1 MVLKGGLA
9 EGVTRRPG
17 MWWRVTLRRPAL
29 HALRLRRNILAE
41 EAVRMA
47 DVVRQLARS
56 EVHDVVR
63 TGSAVQPGEPTHPE
77 RNGVISA
84 RRIATHLPSHVE
96 WNTTTKCDDA
106 AGDFAD
112 PRSLF
117 LEFGIERVG
126 IVQSVEGPS
135 REGGRD
141 GGIGRLGEGVKS
153 GSRECCL
160 VVAEIVGGAGFG
172 NGY

>member
-1 MVLKGGLA
+1 
-9 EGVTRRPG
+9 
-17 MWWRVTLRRPAL
+17 
-29 HALRLRRNILAE
+29 
-41 EAVRMA
+41 MA

-77 RNGVISA
+77 RNGVIGA
-84 RRIATHLPSHVE
+84 RRIATDPEPANHLPSHVE

-126 IVQSVEGPS
+126 IIQSVKGAS
-135 REGGRD
+135 RESIGSEGIEIIGGLGQRIEI
-141 GGIGRLGEGVKS
+141 GG
-153 GSRECCL
+153 
-160 VVAEIVGGAGFG
+160 
-172 NGY
+172 

>member
-1 MVLKGGLA
+1 
-9 EGVTRRPG
+9 
-17 MWWRVTLRRPAL
+17 
-29 HALRLRRNILAE
+29 
-41 EAVRMA
+41 MA

-77 RNGVISA
+77 RNGVIGA
-84 RRIATHLPSHVE
+84 RRIATDPEPANHLPSHVE

-141 GGIGRLGEGVKS
+141 GGIGRLGEGVKI